1 MFNLE
6 ILEDPGKSGG
16 GFYHH
21 RNKAV
26 LEAFRSQRVL
36 NVALNRLGLRGGWRQ
51 EHDHRIR
58 LLQGLADLQCPV
70 VPWEHLRGGVPDLD
84 AGLAESRHQL
94 TRPFLIFQSVT
105 DEYAH
110 CGSMESVVSYVNG
123 PAKPCNRENLRLIAL
138 FRICYKRV

>member
-1 MFNLE
+1 MFILE

-26 LEAFRSQRVL
+26 LEAFRSPRVL

-58 LLQGLADLQCPV
+58 LLQGRAHLQGPV
-70 VPWEHLRGGVPDLD
+70 VPWEHLRGGGTDLD
-84 AGLAESRHQL
+84 PGLAESLEPVKLPVLHIR
-94 TRPFLIFQSVT
+94 SDT
-105 DEYAH
+105 D
-110 CGSMESVVSYVNG
+110 GYVHWG
-123 PAKPCNRENLRLIAL
+123 
-138 FRICYKRV
+138 